1 MLKKKELY
9 NIIKHCKRI
18 EEKIINIDREVFD
31 KSEDIKEIV
40 CFNILQIGELTKGFD
55 KSFLSKYNKMPW
67 KDIKGMRDWVAHGY
81 GTIDWSDVWNTATKD
96 IVPLRLYCEE
106 ILGNCNEILKKTNV

>member
-9 NIIKHCKRI
+9 ITSLSIVKELKK
-18 EEKIINIDREVFD
+18 KIINIDREVFD

-40 CFNILQIGELTKGFD
+40 CFNILQIGELAKGFD

-81 GTIDWSDVWNTATKD
+81 GTIDWSDVWPQQK
-96 IVPLRLYCEE
+96 
-106 ILGNCNEILKKTNV
+106 ILLH